1 MSETLVELFYQS
13 VDRYTDKTALMYK
26 QEGEYKS
33 ISYSACGEIVTDYA
47 CGLAQ
52 FGVEKGDTV
61 AILSENRPEWAFS
74 DMAVLS
80 LGGLT
85 VPVYGTLSPK
95 QIEYILNDAQCK
107 FIIVSKP
114 EHLKLIELIFNSLKS
129 LKKIITLFPEHND
142 FLKIT
147 HYFKD
152 IVDSGKKPRTKD
164 HKEIEQRRIG
174 ANNSDVATII
184 YTSGTT
190 GEPKGVMLTH
200 GNILSNI
207 DGVLKCRLGIGK
219 TDIFLSFL
227 PLSHSFERLAGYY
240 LPLAVG
246 STIAYAENMQT
257 VRENMPEVQPTI
269 ITSVPRL
276 YEKMY
281 DVIQDNVARGPF
293 IKKLLFHW
301 CVRTG
306 KKYYFKEKSGN
317 VSHLLKKRYA
327 LAKKVV
333 FSKLQKRT
341 GGKLRF
347 FVSGGA
353 PLSKKIGEFFA
364 YAGITILE
372 GYGLTETSPVISIN
386 PLGNIKFGTVG
397 KPLPNVEVKI
407 ADDGEIYTFG
417 PNVMK
422 GYFNKPEETKE
433 IIDENGWLHTG
444 DIGYIDEEG
453 YIVIT
458 DRKKNIIVTSGGK
471 NIAPQ
476 PIENLLKTSRFIDQI
491 MMIGDQRRFLT
502 ALVVPNFENLG
513 VYFASKNISLGTI
526 KELAHHS
533 ETYKLINR
541 EIEKLSMDLS
551 NYERIQKFS
560 VLEEEFTQANGELTP
575 TMKVRRGVIE
585 KKYKHE
591 IENMYSK

>member
-1 MSETLVELFYQS
+1 MPETLVEMFYQS
-13 VDRYTDKTALMYK
+13 VERYTDKTALMHK

-33 ISYSACGEIVTDYA
+33 ISYSDCGEIVTDYA
-47 CGLAQ
+47 SGLAQ
-52 FGVEKGDTV
+52 FGIEKGDTV

-74 DMAVLS
+74 DLAALS
-80 LGGLT
+80 LGGIT

-95 QIEYILNDAQCK
+95 QVEYILNDAQCK
-107 FIIVSKP
+107 CIIVSKP
-114 EHLKLIELIFNSLKS
+114 EHLTLIEIIFNNLKC
-129 LKKIITLFPEHND
+129 LKKIITLFPEHNN

-147 HYFKD
+147 QYYRE
-152 IVDSGKKPRTKD
+152 IIDSGKKNRIKD
-164 HKEIEQRRIG
+164 HKEIEQKRVG
-174 ANNSDVATII
+174 ALYNDVATII

-190 GEPKGVMLTH
+190 GVPKGVMLTH

-207 DGVLKCRLGIGK
+207 DGVLKCRLGIDK

-240 LPLAVG
+240 LPLAAG
-246 STIAYAENMQT
+246 CAIAYAENMQT

-281 DVIQDNVARGPF
+281 DVIQDNVARSSF
-293 IKKLLFHW
+293 VKKLLFQW

-306 KKYYFKEKSGN
+306 KKYYFREKSGN
-317 VSHLLKKRYA
+317 VSNSLKKRYA
-327 LAKKVV
+327 FANKVV

-353 PLSKKIGEFFA
+353 PLSKEIAEFFA

-386 PLGNIKFGTVG
+386 PLGDVKFGTVG

-407 ADDGEIYTFG
+407 ANDGEIYTFG
-417 PNVMK
+417 PSVMK

-458 DRKKNIIVTSGGK
+458 DRKKNIIVTSSGK

-476 PIENLLKTSRFIDQI
+476 SIENLLKTSRFIDYL
-491 MMIGDQRRFLT
+491 MMIGDRRRFLT

-513 VYFASKNISLGTI
+513 VYFTSKNISFSTR
-526 KELAHHS
+526 KELAFHP

-541 EIEKLSMDLS
+541 EIERLSVDLS
-551 NYERIQKFS
+551 NHECIQKFS
-560 VLEEEFTQANGELTP
+560 VLDEEFTQANEELTP

-585 KKYKHE
+585 KKYKHD
-591 IENMYSK
+591 IEKMYSE